1 MKISTIETFIV
12 EQELN
17 EPFYFSQWEYNRR
30 KVCLVKISTPEGLY
44 GWGEGYG
51 PAEVVQAGI
60 QFLTPFLLGSDPLH
74 VEAIWQI
81 LYRRSLDYARR
92 GVLVA
97 AISALDV
104 ALWDL
109 KGKLLEQPVSV
120 LLGGPRRSQV
130 QVYATGMYF
139 SHVEDLPRVLAEE
152 AQTYIE
158 QGFSALKMKV
168 GLGIQEDFVNV
179 QSVRSAIGPGIRLM
193 VDANHAYGRKEAL
206 AFCRKIEPLQITWFE
221 EPLSPEDYTG
231 CRELRQRT
239 DIPIAAGECEY
250 LTFGFKQLVENQ
262 CVDIAQPDLCAAGG
276 LTEAKRI
283 ISLVNAFGTDVL
295 LHSWGTG
302 IAFAAALHLT
312 STIDVLP
319 GRLRMPEPL
328 LEMDRTENPLRDEL
342 TFPVFKTVN
351 GFVRVPEAPGLG
363 VDVDPLV
370 LSKFST

>member
-1 MKISTIETFIV
+1 MKITAVESYVV
-12 EQELN
+12 EQKLRQ
-17 EPFYFSQWEYNRR
+17 PFYFSQWDYDRR
-30 KVCLVKISTPEGLY
+30 KVCLVKVSSEAGAY

-51 PAEVVQAGI
+51 PAEVVQAGV
-60 QFLTPFLLGSDPLH
+60 QFLAPLLLGADPLH
-74 VEAIWQI
+74 VEAVWSR
-81 LYRRSLDYARR
+81 LYRRSLDFARR

-109 KGKLLEQPVSV
+109 KGKLLGQPVSV

-139 SHVEDLPRVLAEE
+139 SPGVDLPAVLAEE
-152 AQTYIE
+152 AQTYAG
-158 QGFSALKMKV
+158 QGFSAVKMKV
-168 GLGIQEDFVNV
+168 GLGIQEDYDNIK
-179 QSVRSAIGPGIRLM
+179 SVRAAIGTGVRLM

-206 AFCRKIEPLQITWFE
+206 ALCRKIEPLEITWFE

-231 CRELRQRT
+231 YKELRQHT
-239 DIPIAAGECEY
+239 PIPIAAGECEY

-276 LTEAKRI
+276 LTEVKRI
-283 ISLVNAFGTDVL
+283 IALVNTFGTDVL

-302 IAFAAALHLT
+302 VAFAAGLHLT
-312 STIDVLP
+312 STLDILP

-342 TFPVFKTVN
+342 TYPVFEAVN

-363 VDVDPLV
+363 IDVDPHL
-370 LSKFST
+370 LEKFAV